1 MKKILW
7 VTAAVL
13 AVLAI
18 GGAAWVV
25 QAQSSTPQ
33 SPDSTFNCPGIN
45 GEGAFG
51 RGFGMMGRGMMGG
64 SRRGDAGGC
73 GMTTGTGP
81 MHEFMVN
88 ALAEAIGL
96 TAEDI
101 NQKLADGQTMYQI
114 ASEAGLSD
122 ADIQELFTQAHADA
136 LQAYEDGEFEGDEAF
151 QEHFEWMQE
160 NGMGTGGGCHRGG
173 QGRWG
178 VSQN

>member
-45 GEGAFG
+45 GEGTFG

-64 SRRGDAGGC
+64 SRRGDVGGC

-101 NQKLADGQTMYQI
+101 NQKFADGQTMYQI

-160 NGMGTGGGCHRGG
+160 NGMGTGAGCHGGG

-178 VSQN
+178 ASQN